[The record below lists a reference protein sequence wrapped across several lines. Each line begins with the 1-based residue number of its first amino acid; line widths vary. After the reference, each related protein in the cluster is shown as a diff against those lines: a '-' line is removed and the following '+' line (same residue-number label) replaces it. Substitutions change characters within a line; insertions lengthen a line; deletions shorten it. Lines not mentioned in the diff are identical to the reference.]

1 MFLRTHFSLSIYSY
15 CNQVPKFTINFLK
28 SKRLIGLSAQE
39 RLETEL
45 RINTISQHR
54 IAEGGDDGRDDA
66 DGGRDDGDVGQANGG
81 QVNGTQYHTPT

>member
-1 MFLRTHFSLSIYSY
+1 MFLRTHFIKSICSY

-39 RLETEL
+39 RRETEL
-45 RINTISQHR
+45 RMYPLS
-54 IAEGGDDGRDDA
+54 GGDDGDDGQA
-66 DGGRDDGDVGQANGG
+66 SGGHDGDVGQASGG

>member
-39 RLETEL
+39 RTETAL
-45 RINTISQHR
+45 RMYPLSQHR
-54 IAEGGDDGRDDA
+54 LEGG
-66 DGGRDDGDVGQANGG
+66 DDGDVGQASGGQDGDVGQASGG
-81 QVNGTQYHTPT
+81 QVNGTQFHTPT